1 MGPQP
6 LDLIILGNFEAT
18 LQALQAA
25 QPNGCAAETG
35 RTDKQ
40 TELERLR
47 LQREREE
54 ERRQFQE
61 KLGKLGKSGAIKQ
74 IITHS

>member
-40 TELERLR
+40 TVGVP
-47 LQREREE
+47 
-54 ERRQFQE
+54 
-61 KLGKLGKSGAIKQ
+61 LGNKNKEMSLCIYFC
-74 IITHS
+74 